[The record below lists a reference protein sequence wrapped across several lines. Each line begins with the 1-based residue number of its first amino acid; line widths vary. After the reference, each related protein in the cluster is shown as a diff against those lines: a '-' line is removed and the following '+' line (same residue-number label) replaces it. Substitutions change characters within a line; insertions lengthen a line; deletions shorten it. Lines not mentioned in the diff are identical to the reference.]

1 MGMVRFFR
9 RDAVPLGFW
18 LGLLFPSTGFC
29 LFYVLKIH
37 PLGEG
42 FIEYLSLFRNNVSL
56 IPKILSLSVLSNA
69 VIFFLYTQ
77 FRKDRTSRGIL
88 IATLIYAVV
97 IIWFKL

>member
-1 MGMVRFFR
+1 MGLVKLFK
-9 RDAVPLGFW
+9 RDEVPLGFF
-18 LGLLFPSTGFC
+18 LGLFFPLTGFC
-29 LFYVLKIH
+29 LFYIWKIY

-42 FIEYLSLFRNNVSL
+42 FAEYLHLFKTNVYL

-69 VIFFLYTQ
+69 LIFFLYTQ